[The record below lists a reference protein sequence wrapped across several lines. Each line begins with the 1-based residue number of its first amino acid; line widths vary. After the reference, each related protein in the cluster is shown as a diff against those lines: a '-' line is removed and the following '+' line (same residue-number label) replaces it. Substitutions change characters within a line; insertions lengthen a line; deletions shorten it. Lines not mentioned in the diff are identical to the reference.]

1 MLFGKDRLYVRDF
14 DPVLAT
20 FLNLWFFNVCAVTW
34 MCALLYDDVGGA
46 IRHDLSERGQCCPGS
61 PESCFHPTA
70 LSVSKSVSY
79 SISESEKKL

>member
-1 MLFGKDRLYVRDF
+1 M
-14 DPVLAT
+14 
-20 FLNLWFFNVCAVTW
+20 CAVTW

-70 LSVSKSVSY
+70 LSVSKRVSY
-79 SISESEKKL
+79 SISEN